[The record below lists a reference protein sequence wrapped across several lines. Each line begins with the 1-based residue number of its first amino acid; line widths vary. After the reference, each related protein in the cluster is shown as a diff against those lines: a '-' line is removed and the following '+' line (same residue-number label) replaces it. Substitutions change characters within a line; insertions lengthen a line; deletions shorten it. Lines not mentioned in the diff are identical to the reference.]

1 MSQAAVS
8 VGGAPGGALAP
19 GQVVGGR
26 FELVEPVGDD
36 ALGTVWKARDQKTK
50 KGIALRV
57 LAPSLLATPEA
68 VEVLRAEVKL
78 ASALAHKNLVTTFGM
93 GVEKSGVRF
102 VACEWLDG
110 KTVAELRTAPERLPL
125 SQIVDLVGQLCDGLG
140 AIHGKAAAHGTLRA
154 SVVWIA
160 AGRLKLSE
168 VGVGRALL
176 KTAGAATLGAA
187 DQQFLAP
194 EVRAGQQPNVA
205 SDVFGVGGILYALCT
220 GRTAADDFVP
230 PSSAHPEGKPE
241 LDQVLLKCLAAD
253 PAARFA
259 STAELKTALGMLIG
273 ASGDGIDIEIDVEEA
288 KRRSRMPPPM
298 APPRPAGAAPQ
309 IGERVSIHEDFRPSL
324 MSGGP
329 LDSPTSSPNATG
341 GGASALV
348 DLGALISKI
357 TENDAARWM
366 AQIDGLDHGPLSGR
380 ELVAMIAK
388 GEVKGDHVLL
398 NMDTGERRKVSTYPE
413 FMEFVEQY
421 RLKAA
426 AQAEVAAI
434 GHAAKTEK
442 ASNTA
447 KFVIA
452 AAVLGVVGLGV
463 AVFFITRGAEQDHT
477 IASADLADL
486 YERGDVQ
493 IEGTAGI
500 LPDPPARS
508 GGHRAHRSG
517 GGGGGG
523 RSYEDAMNDVVD
535 IGSAAGGGGEGR
547 LSPAT
552 VAGVMNGRINSF
564 FPCVGTEFR
573 SGGTLGR
580 VRIDLAIGGNG
591 SVLGSSVHAGSPAFQ
606 SCVQRVVGGIHFPSF
621 GAPRMGASF
630 SFDASQ

>member
-1 MSQAAVS
+1 MSEAAVS
-8 VGGAPGGALAP
+8 AGGTPGGALAP

-26 FELVEPVGDD
+26 FELVEAVGDD

-57 LAPSLLATPEA
+57 LAASLLSSPEA
-68 VEVLRAEVKL
+68 IEVLRAEVKI

-93 GVEKSGVRF
+93 GVEKSGIRF
-102 VACEWLDG
+102 VACEWLEG
-110 KTVAELRTAPERLPL
+110 KTVAELRTAPQRLPL
-125 SQIVDLVGQLCDGLG
+125 AQIVDLVGQLCDALG
-140 AIHGKAAAHGTLRA
+140 AMHGKTAAHGTLRA

-160 AGRLKLSE
+160 NGRLKLSE

-194 EVRAGQQPNVA
+194 EVRAGQAASVA
-205 SDVFGVGGILYALCT
+205 GDVFGVGGILYALCT
-220 GRTAADDFVP
+220 GRSAADDFVP

-253 PAARFA
+253 PAARFG
-259 STAELKTALGMLIG
+259 STAELKTALGMLVG
-273 ASGDGIDIEIDVEEA
+273 ASGDGIDIDIDVEEA
-288 KRRSRMPPPM
+288 ARKSRLPP
-298 APPRPAGAAPQ
+298 APRPTGAAPQ

-324 MSGGP
+324 MGSGAMGSPVGAGP
-329 LDSPTSSPNATG
+329 G

-348 DLGALISKI
+348 DLSSLLSKI

-388 GEVKGDHVLL
+388 GEVKGEHGLL
-398 NMDTGERRKVSTYPE
+398 NMDTGERKKVRDYPE
-413 FMEFVEQY
+413 FLEFVEQY

-434 GHAAKTEK
+434 GQAAKTEK

-447 KFVIA
+447 KFLIA
-452 AAVLGVVGLGV
+452 GAVLGVVGLGV
-463 AVFFITRGAEQDHT
+463 AVFFITRGAERDHT
-477 IASADLADL
+477 IAGADMADL

-500 LPDPPARS
+500 LPDPPRGS
-508 GGHRAHRSG
+508 GHRTHHTG
-517 GGGGGG
+517 GGGGGSG

-535 IGSAAGGGGEGR
+535 LGSAAGSGGEGR
-547 LSPAT
+547 LSPGT

-564 FPCVGTEFR
+564 FPCVGAELR
-573 SGGTLGR
+573 SGGSLGR
-580 VRIDLAIGGNG
+580 VRIDLAIAGNG
-591 SVLGSSVHAGSPAFQ
+591 SVLGSSVHVGSGTFQ

-621 GAPRMGASF
+621 SAPRMGASYT
-630 SFDASQ
+630 FDASQ